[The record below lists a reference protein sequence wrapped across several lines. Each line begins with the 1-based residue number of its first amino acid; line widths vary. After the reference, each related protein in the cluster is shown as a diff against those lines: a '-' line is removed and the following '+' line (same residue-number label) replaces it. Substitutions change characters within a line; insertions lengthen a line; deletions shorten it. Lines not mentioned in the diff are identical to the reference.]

1 MKRSLVVLAV
11 LALLPVVL
19 GFPFCWRG
27 LRLRRR
33 MGLVARL
40 AVRGA
45 VVAAGIVGVLAPP
58 SVFLARPR
66 PASAAEAA
74 PRDDGAVVA
83 AGIVGVLASPSV
95 FLARPRPAAEAEAA
109 PRDDGAVVAAGIVG
123 VLASPSVFLARPRP
137 AAEAEAAPRDDG
149 PAARRPLHPGWS
161 AVPTSNGGI
170 RRLTAKANKWDREAM
185 DDLRGLDVISTRWG
199 WFSSKSSRASA
210 PSPKKR
216 RGRCRGPSIE
226 RRVGPLP

>member
-45 VVAAGIVGVLAPP
+45 VVAAAIVGVLAPP

-74 PRDDGAVVA
+74 PRDDG
-83 AGIVGVLASPSV
+83 I
-95 FLARPRPAAEAEAA
+95 
-109 PRDDGAVVAAGIVG
+109 VVAAGIVG

-161 AVPTSNGGI
+161 AVLTSNGGI

-185 DDLRGLDVISTRWG
+185 DDLRGLDAIEVLDLSGT
-199 WFSSKSSRASA
+199 SA
-210 PSPKKR
+210 GDAEMEAVAPWHR
-216 RGRCRGPSIE
+216 
-226 RRVGPLP
+226 